1 MYLLHLK
8 HNVDAR
14 MVFVC
19 RHHILAAAALSLF
32 CSIPPGVAANAI
44 TTAASPSSAVNSGPA
59 TCEFRTINY
68 ITASLPQQ
76 CLRSAWSSANS
87 TATKSGGTED
97 VVTTT
102 LLNGAITTSSGIVTQ
117 DSAPKTDGSGTQKHE
132 SSATVDPTSST
143 SIPALSSTDTGQ
155 SPPVDADS
163 GELNEAAF
171 LSFEEWKKQT
181 LAKAGQANENIGN
194 RKSSGPGQKRDSE
207 NIQNNFDS
215 LGDEGEIDLDFGAFR
230 SGGEDEEAAQASQAG
245 EPEKQQDSQTQ
256 DGPRK
261 QKNIH
266 RSTDAGKTYKERF
279 SYASFDG
286 GATILKTH
294 SGAKNAKAVL
304 VENKDSYML
313 SECGT
318 ENKFLI
324 IELSVCAPYGIM
336 AQFLTPHLGRY
347 LD

>member
-1 MYLLHLK
+1 
-8 HNVDAR
+8 

-19 RHHILAAAALSLF
+19 HHHILAAAALSLL
-32 CSIPPGVAANAI
+32 CCIPLGVGANAI
-44 TTAASPSSAVNSGPA
+44 TTAASPSPAVNSGPA

-87 TATKSGGTED
+87 TATRSGGTED
-97 VVTTT
+97 VITTST
-102 LLNGAITTSSGIVTQ
+102 LNGAITTSSGIITQ
-117 DSAPKTDGSGTQKHE
+117 DPAPKTDGSDTQNHE
-132 SSATVDPTSST
+132 SSATSDPTSST
-143 SIPALSSTDTGQ
+143 SIPAPSSTETGQ
-155 SPPVDADS
+155 APSVDADS
-163 GELNEAAF
+163 SDLNEAAF

-181 LAKAGQANENIGN
+181 LEKAGQANENIGN
-194 RKSSGPGQKRDSE
+194 RKSSGSGHKRDSE
-207 NIQNNFDS
+207 SIQNNFDS
-215 LGDEGEIDLDFGAFR
+215 LGDEGEIDLDFAAFR
-230 SGGEDEEAAQASQAG
+230 SGDGDEEAAQVSQSG

-256 DGPRK
+256 DGPRR
-261 QKNIH
+261 QKDMH
-266 RSTDAGKTYKERF
+266 RSKDAGKTYKERF

-294 SGAKNAKAVL
+294 PGAKNAKAVL

-313 SECGT
+313 SECAT

-336 AQFLTPHLGRY
+336 ALFLTPYLGRY
-347 LD
+347 MD